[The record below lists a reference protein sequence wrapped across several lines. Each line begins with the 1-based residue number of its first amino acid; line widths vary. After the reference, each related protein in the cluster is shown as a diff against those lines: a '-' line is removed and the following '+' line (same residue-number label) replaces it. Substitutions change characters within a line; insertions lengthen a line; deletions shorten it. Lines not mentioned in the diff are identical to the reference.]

1 MTTLDKFLFLLK
13 PKQKKQATLI
23 IIFVTIGLF
32 FEIFSLGIIFPIF
45 KLALNTDKILE
56 FEKRIGIDFKL
67 NTSMFLIYS
76 MYFLIVIYLIKTLFL
91 YFLARQQSIFSSEI
105 VESIS
110 SELFNGYMRLPYKF
124 HLENNSSRLI
134 RNISGETGAFLAYL
148 QSVLIVISE
157 SSIALSIFILL
168 LIVEFKGTLILIV
181 FLLISAV
188 LFNYFTKNKLNK
200 WGQLRQIHDAEYARH
215 MLQGLNGIKDIII
228 QEKENYFLS
237 KFNHHNKQRTVI
249 SIKHNTIIQVPRL
262 YLEFLTILSL
272 ALLIII
278 LISNGRDINNFIPLL
293 SVFVAS
299 AFRVMPSVNKI
310 FVSLSTIKFHKG
322 VVQELY
328 KEISLVRDN
337 EIIEKKSVINK
348 LIFKNKIELKNIN
361 FKYETNKRQI
371 LNDLNLEIIK
381 GQKIG
386 IIGVSGTG
394 KSTLI
399 DIILGLL
406 MPDSGEI
413 IIDEEIKLDETTNLR
428 QFVGYV
434 PQSIYFTDDTLE
446 NNIAFGVEKNEIN
459 HKDLTNAIKKSQLED
474 FINKLPEGL
483 QTNIGERGVKLSG
496 GQRQRIGI
504 ARALYRNPQILVFDE
519 ATSSLDINTELA
531 VMQTIDEIEGDI
543 TIILV
548 AHRISTLKNCDI
560 IYKVENGQIVTT

>member
-1 MTTLDKFLFLLK
+1 
-13 PKQKKQATLI
+13 
-23 IIFVTIGLF
+23 
-32 FEIFSLGIIFPIF
+32 
-45 KLALNTDKILE
+45 
-56 FEKRIGIDFKL
+56 
-67 NTSMFLIYS
+67 
-76 MYFLIVIYLIKTLFL
+76 
-91 YFLARQQSIFSSEI
+91 
-105 VESIS
+105 
-110 SELFNGYMRLPYKF
+110 
-124 HLENNSSRLI
+124 
-134 RNISGETGAFLAYL
+134 
-148 QSVLIVISE
+148 
-157 SSIALSIFILL
+157 
-168 LIVEFKGTLILIV
+168 
-181 FLLISAV
+181 
-188 LFNYFTKNKLNK
+188 
-200 WGQLRQIHDAEYARH
+200 
-215 MLQGLNGIKDIII
+215 
-228 QEKENYFLS
+228 
-237 KFNHHNKQRTVI
+237 
-249 SIKHNTIIQVPRL
+249 
-262 YLEFLTILSL
+262 L